1 MSEKN
6 SAGKRSARER
16 LQKEREQ
23 QKARDRRRRT
33 LLVSA
38 AVVGV
43 LGLAAVVGV
52 IAANT
57 GDQSDGSGDG
67 PVAAPSGA
75 AGKDGLAIPVGAT
88 DAPSTLTIWEDFRCP
103 ACAQFENAVRD
114 TVHELTES
122 GQVKVE
128 YHLATIIDGNM
139 GGTGSLNAANAA
151 ACAQDAGKFVPYHDV
166 LYQNQPPEPDDAF
179 AKDDRLFAL
188 AAKVPGLD
196 TPAFRSCVTE
206 GKHDGWV
213 NKSAQ
218 AFREG
223 DFRGTPTV
231 LLNGESIFPT
241 KGKEQISVENLKKWV
256 AEANEGK
263 KRGTAFP
270 TAPASPSAP
279 GSPSGQGSPSPE
291 RS

>member
-16 LQKEREQ
+16 LQEERRRDQ
-23 QKARDRRRRT
+23 AREKRRRT
-33 LLVSA
+33 LIVSA

-43 LGLAAVVGV
+43 LGLAAVVGL
-52 IAANT
+52 IAANA
-57 GDQSDGSGDG
+57 GDSSDSSGSG
-67 PVAAPSGA
+67 PVAAPTGASG
-75 AGKDGLAIPVGAT
+75 GDQPAIPVGAT

-114 TVHELTES
+114 TMHELTDS

-139 GGTGSLNAANAA
+139 GGSGSLNAANAA

-179 AKDDRLFAL
+179 ARDAKLFEL

-196 TPAFRSCVTE
+196 TPAFRACVSE
-206 GKHDGWV
+206 GTHDGWV
-213 NKSAQ
+213 NKSNE
-218 AFREG
+218 AFRAG

-241 KGKEQISVENLKKWV
+241 KGKEQISIENLKKWV
-256 AEANEGK
+256 AEANKGK
-263 KRGTAFP
+263 KPGTAFP
-270 TAPASPSAP
+270 SPAAPSAPASPTA
-279 GSPSGQGSPSPE
+279 G
-291 RS
+291 